1 MKEISVKRIIPF
13 ILCLGLLASCG
24 GDTSTQ
30 IADLEKK
37 NADLTQRVKTL
48 EDNLLA
54 AEKQLIAQQQALQT
68 INQRQREMENYFNKL
83 QTGQSQ

>member
-1 MKEISVKRIIPF
+1 MKRIIPF

-24 GDTSTQ
+24 GDASTQ

-37 NADLTQRVKTL
+37 NADLTARVKTL

-54 AEKQLIAQQQALQT
+54 AEKQLIAALP
-68 INQRQREMENYFNKL
+68 EMASHASHEELRDAFNHHL
-83 QTGQSQ
+83 QET

>member
-1 MKEISVKRIIPF
+1 MKRIIPL

-24 GDTSTQ
+24 GDASTQ

-83 QTGQSQ
+83 QTGQ

>member
-1 MKEISVKRIIPF
+1 MKRIIPL
-13 ILCLGLLASCG
+13 ILCLGLLTSCG
-24 GDTSTQ
+24 GDAATQ

-83 QTGQSQ
+83 QAGQRQ